1 MGAGNQG
8 QMSPRCLSKG
18 EGGAEV
24 WRCFGSFHT
33 LPKGFPMKN
42 LQFQRYVY
50 RLVEKVA
57 GPGLESVVDEANILV
72 YHDEG
77 MTEGEQVTCANL
89 AAAEVLFE
97 NGYLAEDE
105 AFEIE
110 MA

>member
-1 MGAGNQG
+1 
-8 QMSPRCLSKG
+8 
-18 EGGAEV
+18 
-24 WRCFGSFHT
+24 
-33 LPKGFPMKN
+33 MKN

-57 GPGLESVVDEANILV
+57 GPGHEAVVDEANILV

-97 NGYLAEDE
+97 NGFIPEDE
-105 AFEIE
+105 PFAFE